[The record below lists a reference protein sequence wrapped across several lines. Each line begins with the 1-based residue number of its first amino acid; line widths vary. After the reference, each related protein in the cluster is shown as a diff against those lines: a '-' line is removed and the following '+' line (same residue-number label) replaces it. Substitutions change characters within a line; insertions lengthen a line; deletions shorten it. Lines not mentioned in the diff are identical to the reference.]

1 MSAITLN
8 KKMPKVALGAWAWG
22 TGFAGGDQ
30 VFGHSLGEKELKDV
44 FDKAM
49 EYGLNLWD
57 TATVYGMGASEKIL
71 GEFIRNIS
79 KDDVIISTKFTP
91 QLATDSPNTVEETF
105 QVNLENLGVDYID
118 IYWIHNPADVQ
129 KWTEKII
136 PLLKSGKIGKFGVS
150 NHNLEEIKLAQSILE
165 KEGLK
170 ISAVQ
175 NHYSLLHR
183 SSEYAG
189 ILDYC
194 KENNITFFAYMVLE
208 QGALS
213 GKYNTKNPFPE
224 GSQRAASYNPILAE
238 IEKVTDV
245 LKETAKKYNAS
256 TAQIAVA
263 WAIAK
268 GTLPIIGVTS
278 ISQVE
283 DAAFISKIVLSDED
297 IEKIEKVAETAN
309 IKTTREWEKD
319 M

>member
-1 MSAITLN
+1 
-8 KKMPKVALGAWAWG
+8 
-22 TGFAGGDQ
+22 
-30 VFGHSLGEKELKDV
+30 
-44 FDKAM
+44 
-49 EYGLNLWD
+49 
-57 TATVYGMGASEKIL
+57 
-71 GEFIRNIS
+71 
-79 KDDVIISTKFTP
+79 
-91 QLATDSPNTVEETF
+91 
-105 QVNLENLGVDYID
+105 
-118 IYWIHNPADVQ
+118 
-129 KWTEKII
+129 
-136 PLLKSGKIGKFGVS
+136 
-150 NHNLEEIKLAQSILE
+150 
-165 KEGLK
+165 
-170 ISAVQ
+170 
-175 NHYSLLHR
+175 
-183 SSEYAG
+183 
-189 ILDYC
+189 
-194 KENNITFFAYMVLE
+194 MVLE

-297 IEKIEKVAETAN
+297 IEKIEKVAETVN